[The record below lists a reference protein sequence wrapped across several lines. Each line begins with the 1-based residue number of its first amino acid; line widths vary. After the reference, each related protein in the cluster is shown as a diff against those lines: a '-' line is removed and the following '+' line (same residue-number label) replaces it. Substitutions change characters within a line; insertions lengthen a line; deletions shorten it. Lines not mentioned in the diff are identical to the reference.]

1 MSLKKRM
8 LIFIGV
14 PVLLTVII
22 LAFASYQYSRSLL
35 LEENEKNLQIEA
47 AKYASDVE
55 TIVSKE
61 ITYVELLK
69 QNLERKVP
77 NDRELLETLS
87 HLTRNVKAAKTF
99 YMGFEDG
106 HYLDGEGW
114 VPDAGFDPRK
124 RSWYTDA
131 AGKQGIVISAPYYD
145 TASNMAVV
153 TISTEIKT
161 NGKKVGVL
169 AADILLSEIEELIS
183 SVKVEET
190 GKAEV
195 ISQSG
200 NFVAHRLYKTGDN
213 IYEVESGALRPLA
226 EKLISNVGRLFE
238 YRFNN
243 ENYFFVPQKI
253 GSTDWLLIL
262 WVPKDE
268 ILASSTGL
276 GIFMLIIG
284 LAAVLLVAVI
294 IYVIAMSVVKP
305 ISRLSTEVQGMADCD
320 FAYNPQS
327 PLLVYSK
334 NRDEIGQITQA
345 LLQVKRTIRE
355 LMTQAND
362 VASRVSASS
371 EELSAT
377 SEQASRSADNIARA
391 FEDISQGAV
400 SQAEDMQRGA
410 EAMDVM
416 QSALGENT
424 QVVDDLNAIT
434 KEVFQANENG
444 KIAIAE
450 LVDVTR
456 QSEQAAGNVKEVIEN
471 TNTSAIQIES
481 ASDMIKSI
489 AEQTNLL
496 ALNAAIEAARVGE
509 AGKGFAVVA
518 DEIRKLAEQS
528 NTFAEEIKGVV
539 SDLTG
544 KTAEAVD
551 IMNEVGGIMVQ
562 QSEKVDQTKQQ
573 FDVISMELDKN
584 RTTVDNLNRSGEK
597 LAETRNNLSEII
609 ENLSALSQENAASA
623 QEVSASLQQ
632 QTASS
637 AGISAASTHLAE
649 MAQEL
654 TEMIAK
660 FRV

>member
-22 LAFASYQYSRSLL
+22 LAFVSYQYSKTLL
-35 LEENEKNLQIEA
+35 LKENERSLQIEVA
-47 AKYASDVE
+47 RYTSDVE
-55 TIVSKE
+55 TILAKE
-61 ITYVELLK
+61 LAYIEILK
-69 QNLERKVP
+69 QNIERKLP
-77 NDRELLETLS
+77 SDKELEATLS
-87 HLTRNVKAAKTF
+87 YLTEKVKIVKSF

-114 VPDAGFDPRK
+114 KPDSDYDARK
-124 RSWYTDA
+124 RPWYEKA
-131 AGKQGIVISAPYYD
+131 LGKGSVVLSEPYYD
-145 TASNMAVV
+145 LASNQAVV
-153 TISTEIKT
+153 TFSTEIQSE
-161 NGKKVGVL
+161 GKSIGVL
-169 AADILLSEIEELIS
+169 AVDLLLEDIRTLVS
-183 SVKVEET
+183 SVQIQET
-190 GKAEV
+190 GKAE
-195 ISQSG
+195 IINQKGS
-200 NFVAHRLYKTGDN
+200 FVAHNLYKVGEN
-213 IYEVESGALRPLA
+213 IYEVENGHLRPLA
-226 EKLISNVGRLFE
+226 EKLINNVGQQFE
-238 YRFNN
+238 YRYNN
-243 ENYFFVPQKI
+243 TDYFFISQKI
-253 GSTDWLLIL
+253 EMTDWLLIL
-262 WVPKDE
+262 WVPKSE
-268 ILASSTGL
+268 ILASSISL
-276 GIFMLIIG
+276 AIFMLIIG
-284 LAAVLLVAVI
+284 LISLLIVGAI
-294 IYVIAMSVVKP
+294 IYVIAVSVAKP
-305 ISRLSTEVQGMADCD
+305 IAQLSNDIQAMAEYD
-320 FAYNPQS
+320 FSASGQS
-327 PLLVYSK
+327 SLTVYSK
-334 NRDEIGQITQA
+334 KKDEIGRIAQSLIR
-345 LLQVKRTIRE
+345 VKSTIRE
-355 LMTQAND
+355 AMTGVND

>member
-22 LAFASYQYSRSLL
+22 LAFVSYQYSKTLL
-35 LEENEKNLQIEA
+35 LKENARSLQIEVA
-47 AKYASDVE
+47 RYTSDVE
-55 TIVSKE
+55 TILAKE
-61 ITYVELLK
+61 LAYIEILK
-69 QNLERKVP
+69 QSIERKLP
-77 NDRELLETLS
+77 NDKELEATLS
-87 HLTRNVKAAKTF
+87 YLTEKVKIVKSF

-114 VPDAGFDPRK
+114 KPDSDYDARK
-124 RSWYTDA
+124 RPWYQNA
-131 AGKQGIVISAPYYD
+131 QGKGDVVLSDPYYD
-145 TASNMAVV
+145 LASNQAVV
-153 TISTEIKT
+153 TFSTEIKSG
-161 NGKKVGVL
+161 GKSIGVL
-169 AADILLSEIEELIS
+169 AVDLLLEDIKTLIDG
-183 SVKVEET
+183 VQIQKT
-190 GKAEV
+190 GKAE
-195 ISQSG
+195 IINQDG
-200 NFVAHRLYKTGDN
+200 YFVAHNLYKVEEN
-213 IYEVESGALRPLA
+213 IYEIENGDLRPLA
-226 EKLISNVGRLFE
+226 EKLINNAGQQFE
-238 YRFNN
+238 YRYNN
-243 ENYFFVPQKI
+243 ANYFFISQKI
-253 GSTDWLLIL
+253 DMTDWLLVL
-262 WVPKDE
+262 WVPRSE
-268 ILASSTGL
+268 ILASSISL
-276 GIFMLIIG
+276 AIFMLIIG
-284 LAAVLLVAVI
+284 LISLFIVGAI
-294 IYVIAMSVVKP
+294 IYVIAVSVAKP
-305 ISRLSTEVQGMADCD
+305 IAQLSNDIQAMAEYD
-320 FAYNPQS
+320 FSSSGQS
-327 PLLVYSK
+327 SLTVYSK
-334 NRDEIGQITQA
+334 KKDEIGRIAQSLIR
-345 LLQVKRTIRE
+345 VKSTIRE
-355 LMTQAND
+355 AMTGVND
-362 VASRVSASS
+362 VAGRVSASS

-416 QSALGENT
+416 QSALNENT

-456 QSEQAAGNVKEVIEN
+456 QSGQAAGNVKEVIEN

-551 IMNEVGGIMVQ
+551 IMNEVGSIVGK

-584 RTTVDNLNRSGEK
+584 RVAVDNLNRAGAK
-597 LAETRNNLSEII
+597 LAETRGNLSEII

-637 AGISAASTHLAE
+637 SGISTASTHLAE